1 MSKAKPT
8 VLFVGGFKAV
18 SGDGSYGGQVYAC
31 RALIHSKLKDKVD
44 FILLDTTSESVTL
57 PSVLTR
63 SAKAAVRLL
72 KLIWYLVFNQI
83 DTVLVFSSSGFSFY
97 EKGLMIRLGKLFGKQ
112 TIFAPRSGLIM
123 TQLKNNSNMR
133 HFGNTVFRASDYVIC
148 QGLYWK
154 NFFAE
159 LYPDQQQKMWVQ
171 SNWIDLSSYPLK
183 APQHTNA
190 RLQLLFIGQFHPY
203 KGIQDLL
210 EAMQLLKQQP
220 VDLTIYGGGDTRS
233 AYEEFVHQAGL
244 GQQVFFK
251 GWANQEV
258 KLRALAEADV
268 LVIPSH
274 VEGMPNVM
282 LEAIASG
289 VLVLATQVGG
299 IPEIIQDKV
308 TGILVKPSQP
318 QELAAAVEWI
328 LSNRHQVEG
337 MREKAYKKITAE
349 CSLETVADKF
359 QEKFLSTPPN

>member
-57 PSVLTR
+57 PSFLIR
-63 SAKAAVRLL
+63 GSKAAVRLVR
-72 KLIWYLVFNQI
+72 LIWYLLFYQI

-97 EKGLMIRLGKLFGKQ
+97 EKGLMIRLGNLFGKQ

-133 HFGNTVFRASDYVIC
+133 HFGRKVFQASDYVIC

-159 LYPDQQQKMWVQ
+159 LYPDQHQKMWVQ
-171 SNWIDLSSYPLK
+171 SNWIDLASYPLQP
-183 APQHTNA
+183 ARHANS

-210 EAMQLLKQQP
+210 EAMQMLKQQP
-220 VDLTIYGGGDTRS
+220 VDLTMYGGGDTRVV
-233 AYEEFVHQAGL
+233 YEEFVNQVGL

-251 GWANQEV
+251 GWANQEI

-268 LVIPSH
+268 VVIPSH
-274 VEGMPNVM
+274 AEGMPNVM

-308 TGILVKPSQP
+308 TGLLVRPSQP
-318 QELAAAVEWI
+318 KEIAAAVEWI
-328 LSNRHQVEG
+328 LSNRNQVAHLT
-337 MREKAYKKITAE
+337 EKAHQKIKTE
-349 CSLETVADKF
+349 CSLEMVADKF
-359 QEKFLSTPPN
+359 QEKFMIKQSD